1 MEIHQK
7 NADSLSLTHFQSNF
21 FRHFYAATLR
31 CALFG
36 GKTKTEYQRCCSLLC
51 HTLFWWGVNFTVEL
65 KYLPITF
72 FQLSLLRVIL
82 DDGNPQRNPEKQNK
96 KNIVIRI

>member
-1 MEIHQK
+1 M
-7 NADSLSLTHFQSNF
+7 S
-21 FRHFYAATLR
+21 
-31 CALFG
+31 
-36 GKTKTEYQRCCSLLC
+36 
-51 HTLFWWGVNFTVEL
+51 HTLLVGVNFTVEL